1 MKHRISAKIFII
13 LMVGFMLIL
22 GISAK
27 LNIEAQKNLYLS
39 WIREQYNYK
48 QITES
53 ITDLL
58 DEYGINQ
65 KDIFQLLKNKDFQKK
80 LQTICPGYWNYIFIC
95 QKDNENQNQK
105 IQYYT
110 LGQDFVNNYLVLYSN
125 QIKESQCISIESLND
140 NQKAELLSL
149 LKSGLYTNEYNDYS
163 NIDVKYTIENNHL
176 VYFECQNILYGQKTK
191 NYQKGRITSFC
202 INNQL
207 QTVDPLK
214 QIPILVDVDSMKES
228 ILTLPYYYGAD
239 GSYVSYMREIGEQ
252 TFFLTN
258 MGDDKAL
265 IYIVSVVENVQDY
278 VLARYIEENNMLYFI
293 ALICAI
299 LISLILSYMIAKPIK
314 KVEKVALKIAHNDF
328 DETLHIKSKD
338 EIGSLAKSVNHMS
351 HQLKQT
357 IQQLNDEIEHVK
369 KLESLRKDFINQFTH
384 EMKTPLGIINGYGE
398 LIEEAES
405 DEERE
410 KYIAIIHRETKRINQ
425 LIQSM
430 LSLSRLEAGKV
441 EMNIEEFDL
450 EDSVTEIIDEY
461 EVLFMKKNIVVKVN
475 NIQSRI
481 KGDKK
486 LLETV
491 IHNFLSNAIKHTTDN
506 GQIEVTIDKGCAVYN
521 SGSLIDEE
529 EIEDIWYTF
538 VTHDHQG
545 SGLGLAICQSI
556 LEMHGYDYGVK
567 NLETGVQFY
576 FQMKK
581 ECE

>member
-1 MKHRISAKIFII
+1 MV
-13 LMVGFMLIL
+13 LM
-22 GISAK
+22 
-27 LNIEAQKNLYLS
+27 EAM
-39 WIREQYNYK
+39 
-48 QITES
+48 
-53 ITDLL
+53 
-58 DEYGINQ
+58 
-65 KDIFQLLKNKDFQKK
+65 F
-80 LQTICPGYWNYIFIC
+80 
-95 QKDNENQNQK
+95 
-105 IQYYT
+105 
-110 LGQDFVNNYLVLYSN
+110 
-125 QIKESQCISIESLND
+125 
-140 NQKAELLSL
+140 
-149 LKSGLYTNEYNDYS
+149 
-163 NIDVKYTIENNHL
+163 
-176 VYFECQNILYGQKTK
+176 
-191 NYQKGRITSFC
+191 
-202 INNQL
+202 
-207 QTVDPLK
+207 
-214 QIPILVDVDSMKES
+214 
-228 ILTLPYYYGAD
+228 
-239 GSYVSYMREIGEQ
+239 YMRVIGEQ
-252 TFFLTN
+252 TFFLN
-258 MGDDKAL
+258 KHGDDKAL

-506 GQIEVTIDKGCAVYN
+506 GQIEVTDR
-521 SGSLIDEE
+521 
-529 EIEDIWYTF
+529 
-538 VTHDHQG
+538 
-545 SGLGLAICQSI
+545 
-556 LEMHGYDYGVK
+556 
-567 NLETGVQFY
+567 
-576 FQMKK
+576 
-581 ECE
+581 

>member
-1 MKHRISAKIFII
+1 M
-13 LMVGFMLIL
+13 IL
-22 GISAK
+22 GIEIFHANQSYMSEV
-27 LNIEAQKNLYLS
+27 NYQKELLYL
-39 WIREQYNYK
+39 
-48 QITES
+48 QIGKTMPDV
-53 ITDLL
+53 ITTNKLHEKYSNVYD
-58 DEYGINQ
+58 
-65 KDIFQLLKNKDFQKK
+65 KNFLNEFQKK
-80 LQTICPGYWNYIFIC
+80 TEILSEYNCMILDKDYNEVNSGDYWINEKKMQRGISFFNNDQNYYINLYSL
-95 QKDNENQNQK
+95 DNKILAKIEELLIENMNQNKKSTITIDNDSLQLVK
-105 IQYYT
+105 DEIYLEAKDLKYFNINGKTFIDNKSIEKKEYTITQY
-110 LGQDFVNNYLVLYSN
+110 LSQNYFINYSLDQNEYGNFGDIKKVKKLLIN
-125 QIKESQCISIESLND
+125 QIKNSQDTQIVIDSHIIARVVN
-140 NQKAELLSL
+140 EL
-149 LKSGLYTNEYNDYS
+149 KDHQG
-163 NIDVKYTIENNHL
+163 
-176 VYFECQNILYGQKTK
+176 
-191 NYQKGRITSFC
+191 
-202 INNQL
+202 
-207 QTVDPLK
+207 
-214 QIPILVDVDSMKES
+214 
-228 ILTLPYYYGAD
+228 
-239 GSYVSYMREIGEQ
+239 
-252 TFFLTN
+252 
-258 MGDDKAL
+258 
-265 IYIVSVVENVQDY
+265 YIVTYAIYYDGIHDLQQKYFDEWFGFY
-278 VLARYIEENNMLYFI
+278 VLLVFI
-293 ALICAI
+293 IFAI
-299 LISLILSYMIAKPIK
+299 SWFLAHMFTRRIK
-314 KVEKVALKIAHNDF
+314 KIDIVTQQITDNHFDIQLKEKP
-328 DETLHIKSKD
+328 KD
-338 EIGSLAKSVNHMS
+338 ELGNLSKNINHMS

-357 IQQLNDEIEHVK
+357 IQQLNDEIEQVK

-491 IHNFLSNAIKHTTDN
+491 IHNFLSNAIKHTPDN

-529 EIEDIWYTF
+529 DIEDIWYTF

-576 FQMKK
+576 FQMKE
-581 ECE
+581 ECK

>member
-1 MKHRISAKIFII
+1 MKKHFRLTLFKKVFLSIFC
-13 LMVGFMLIL
+13 MIL
-22 GISAK
+22 GIEIFHANQSYMSEV
-27 LNIEAQKNLYLS
+27 NYQKELLYL
-39 WIREQYNYK
+39 
-48 QITES
+48 QIGKTMPDV
-53 ITDLL
+53 ITA
-58 DEYGINQ
+58 
-65 KDIFQLLKNKDFQKK
+65 NKLFDKKYSHVYDKSFLNEFQKK
-80 LQTICPGYWNYIFIC
+80 TEIL
-95 QKDNENQNQK
+95 
-105 IQYYT
+105 
-110 LGQDFVNNYLVLYSN
+110 
-125 QIKESQCISIESLND
+125 
-140 NQKAELLSL
+140 
-149 LKSGLYTNEYNDYS
+149 NEYNCMILDKEYNEVNSGDYWINEKKMQRGIS
-163 NIDVKYTIENNHL
+163 FFNNDQNYYINLYSLDNKILAKIEELLIENMNQNKKSTVTIDNDSLQLVKDEIYLEAKDLKYFNINGKTFIDNKSIEKKEYTITQYL
-176 VYFECQNILYGQKTK
+176 SQN
-191 NYQKGRITSFC
+191 
-202 INNQL
+202 
-207 QTVDPLK
+207 
-214 QIPILVDVDSMKES
+214 
-228 ILTLPYYYGAD
+228 
-239 GSYVSYMREIGEQ
+239 
-252 TFFLTN
+252 
-258 MGDDKAL
+258 
-265 IYIVSVVENVQDY
+265 
-278 VLARYIEENNMLYFI
+278 YFI
-293 ALICAI
+293 NY
-299 LISLILSYMIAKPIK
+299 SLDQNEYGNFGDIK
-314 KVEKVALKIAHNDF
+314 KVKELLIHQIKNSQDTQIVIDSHIIARVVNELRDHQGYIVTYAIYYDGIHDLQQKYFNEWFGFYVLLVFIIFAISWFLAHMFTRRIKKIDIVTQQITDNHFDIQLKEKP
-328 DETLHIKSKD
+328 KD
-338 EIGSLAKSVNHMS
+338 ELGNLSKNINHMS

-475 NIQSRI
+475 NIQSRV

-491 IHNFLSNAIKHTTDN
+491 IHNFLSNAIKHTPDN
-506 GQIEVTIDKGCAVYN
+506 GQIEVTIDKGYAVYN

-529 EIEDIWYTF
+529 DIEDIWYTF

-567 NLETGVQFY
+567 NLEAGVQFY
-576 FQMKK
+576 FQMKE

>member
-1 MKHRISAKIFII
+1 MKKHFRLTLFKKVFLSIFC
-13 LMVGFMLIL
+13 MIL
-22 GISAK
+22 GIEIFHANQSYMSEV
-27 LNIEAQKNLYLS
+27 NYQKELLYL
-39 WIREQYNYK
+39 
-48 QITES
+48 QIGKTMPDV
-53 ITDLL
+53 ITTNKLHEKYSNVYD
-58 DEYGINQ
+58 
-65 KDIFQLLKNKDFQKK
+65 KNFLNEFQKK
-80 LQTICPGYWNYIFIC
+80 TEILSEYNCMILDKDYNEVNSGDYWINEKKMQRGISFFNNDQNYYINLYSL
-95 QKDNENQNQK
+95 DNKILAKIEELLIENMNQNKKSTITIDNDSLQLVK
-105 IQYYT
+105 DEIYLEAKDLKYFNINGKTFIDNKSIEKKEYTITQY
-110 LGQDFVNNYLVLYSN
+110 LSQNYFINYSLDQNEYGNFGDIKKVKKLLIN
-125 QIKESQCISIESLND
+125 QIKNSQDTQIVIDSHIIARVVN
-140 NQKAELLSL
+140 EL
-149 LKSGLYTNEYNDYS
+149 KDHQG
-163 NIDVKYTIENNHL
+163 
-176 VYFECQNILYGQKTK
+176 
-191 NYQKGRITSFC
+191 
-202 INNQL
+202 
-207 QTVDPLK
+207 
-214 QIPILVDVDSMKES
+214 
-228 ILTLPYYYGAD
+228 
-239 GSYVSYMREIGEQ
+239 
-252 TFFLTN
+252 
-258 MGDDKAL
+258 
-265 IYIVSVVENVQDY
+265 YIVTYAIYYDGIHDLQQKYFDEWFGFY
-278 VLARYIEENNMLYFI
+278 VLLVFI
-293 ALICAI
+293 IFAI
-299 LISLILSYMIAKPIK
+299 SWFLAHMFTRRIK
-314 KVEKVALKIAHNDF
+314 KIDIVTQQITDNHFDIQLKEKP
-328 DETLHIKSKD
+328 KD
-338 EIGSLAKSVNHMS
+338 ELGNLSKNINHMS

-357 IQQLNDEIEHVK
+357 IQQLNDEIEQVK

-491 IHNFLSNAIKHTTDN
+491 IHIFLSNAIKHTPDN

-529 EIEDIWYTF
+529 DIEDIWYTF

-576 FQMKK
+576 FQMKE
-581 ECE
+581 ECK

>member
-1 MKHRISAKIFII
+1 MKKHFRLTLFKKVFLSIFC
-13 LMVGFMLIL
+13 MIL
-22 GISAK
+22 GIEIFHANQSYMSEV
-27 LNIEAQKNLYLS
+27 NYQKELLYL
-39 WIREQYNYK
+39 
-48 QITES
+48 QIGKTMPDV
-53 ITDLL
+53 ITTNKLHEKYSNVYD
-58 DEYGINQ
+58 
-65 KDIFQLLKNKDFQKK
+65 KNFLNEFQKK
-80 LQTICPGYWNYIFIC
+80 TEILSEYNCMILDKDYNEVNSGDYWINEKKMQRGISFFNNDQNYYINLYSL
-95 QKDNENQNQK
+95 DNKILAKIEELLIENMNQNKKSTITIDNDSLQLVK
-105 IQYYT
+105 DEIYLEAKDLKYFNINGKTFIDNKSIEKKEYTITQY
-110 LGQDFVNNYLVLYSN
+110 LSQNYFINYSLDQNEYGNFGDIKKVKKLLIN
-125 QIKESQCISIESLND
+125 QIKNSQDTQIVIDSHIIARVVN
-140 NQKAELLSL
+140 EL
-149 LKSGLYTNEYNDYS
+149 KDHQG
-163 NIDVKYTIENNHL
+163 
-176 VYFECQNILYGQKTK
+176 
-191 NYQKGRITSFC
+191 
-202 INNQL
+202 
-207 QTVDPLK
+207 
-214 QIPILVDVDSMKES
+214 
-228 ILTLPYYYGAD
+228 
-239 GSYVSYMREIGEQ
+239 
-252 TFFLTN
+252 
-258 MGDDKAL
+258 
-265 IYIVSVVENVQDY
+265 YIVTYAIYYDGIHDLQQKYFDEWFGFY
-278 VLARYIEENNMLYFI
+278 VLLVFI
-293 ALICAI
+293 IFAI
-299 LISLILSYMIAKPIK
+299 SWFLAHMFTRRIK
-314 KVEKVALKIAHNDF
+314 KIDIVTQQITDNHFDIQLKEKP
-328 DETLHIKSKD
+328 KD
-338 EIGSLAKSVNHMS
+338 ELGNLSKNINHMS

-357 IQQLNDEIEHVK
+357 IQQLNDEIEQVK

-491 IHNFLSNAIKHTTDN
+491 IHNFLSNAIKHTPDN

-529 EIEDIWYTF
+529 DIEDIWYTF

-576 FQMKK
+576 FQMKE
-581 ECE
+581 ECK